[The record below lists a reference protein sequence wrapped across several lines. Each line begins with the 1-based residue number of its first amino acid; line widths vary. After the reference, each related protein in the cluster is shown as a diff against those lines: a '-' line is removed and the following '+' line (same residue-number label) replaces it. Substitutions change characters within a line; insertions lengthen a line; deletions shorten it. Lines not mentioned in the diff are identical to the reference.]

1 MSEQFLMQLL
11 AAHGARIDNQLGIVP
26 VIRFFLAEVFPPH
39 DMQLRKVRRI
49 TVKCIQTSPVFRKK
63 FCPLLTDQV
72 DACIHSRHKQI
83 RRRTRLIDA
92 QIPCHAPGINPRA
105 VTMQKRRL
113 CKRRQ
118 RLVQTHNHS
127 VRPKAHRIFR
137 ESGSESEVGPVRFID
152 NQRRPVCMTACRNR
166 RDVRHDP
173 LVGRGCEDHNRNIRM
188 LCQRLLHLRRG
199 NLSLQISPRDCRIEE
214 LHRKS
219 LHGNRVIDRFVAVP
233 CRQYLISPPCG
244 SADGGKQSA
253 GAPVYQV
260 IRPVRTVEL
269 RRALLGLPDKPFGM
283 MQVVKSVNLRNIDG
297 IRIWKRKCPALV
309 PRHMKRVDIR
319 FPV

>member
-1 MSEQFLMQLL
+1 MQRL
-11 AAHGARIDNQLGIVP
+11 AAHGTRIDNQLGIVP
-26 VIRFFLAEVFPPH
+26 VIRFFFAEVFPPH
-39 DMQLRKVRRI
+39 DMQLREVRRV
-49 TVKCIQTSPVFRKK
+49 TVKCIQTSPVFRKQ
-63 FCPLLTDQV
+63 FCPLLPDQV

-118 RLVQTHNHS
+118 RLVQTHNHG
-127 VRPKAHRIFR
+127 VRPEAYRVFR
-137 ESGSESEVGPVRFID
+137 KSGSESEVGSMRFID
-152 NQRRPVCMTACRNR
+152 NQSRPVCMAARRNR

-173 LVGRGCEDHNRNIRM
+173 LVGRGCENDDRNIRM

-199 NLSLQISPRDCRIEE
+199 NLSLQISLRDRRIEKLRRE
-214 LHRKS
+214 P
-219 LHGNRVIDRFVAVP
+219 LHGYRVIDRLVAVS
-233 CRQYLISPPCG
+233 CRQHLISPPCG

-253 GAPVYQV
+253 GASVYQI

-269 RRALLGLPDKPFGM
+269 RRALLGFLDKPFGM
-283 MQVVKSVNLRNIDG
+283 MQIVKSVNLRNIDG
-297 IRIWKRKCPALV
+297 VRIWKRKRPALV
-309 PRHMKRVDIR
+309 PRHMKRINIR
-319 FPV
+319 CSV